1 MYSKTIALTGAFA
14 ALAAAVPMAKRDIVW
29 VTQTEEAVVTV
40 PVTTTV
46 WVDPTEVPQHYGHK
60 HSPKKQTKTVQST
73 IIVRP
78 SPSAASSQA
87 APSSYEAPSSSA
99 APVAPASSSEE
110 SSSVYVAPTPSST
123 YVAPTTST
131 PVYVAPTTSSSVYVA
146 PTPSSTYVA
155 PTTSSVYVAPT
166 TSSTSVYVAP
176 STYEAPSSTSA
187 AAPAYSSAAA
197 SSGSGVS
204 SGMGAS
210 GTSYTGDL
218 TYFAVG
224 LGACGQTS
232 TEQDKMVAIS
242 EKIFDSYLSEAGG
255 NPNKNPLCGKSI
267 TITGADGSP
276 YTAQIWDRCP
286 GCDEG
291 SLDLPEAFF
300 NTVTYDPAT
309 KKSGD
314 GRVKGMKWSFN

>member
-1 MYSKTIALTGAFA
+1 MFTKTIALAGAFA

-46 WVDPTEVPQHYGHK
+46 WVDPTDAPKHYGHQ
-60 HSPKKQTKTVQST
+60 HSHKKQTKTIQST
-73 IIVRP
+73 VIVRP
-78 SPSAASSQA
+78 SPPAASSEA
-87 APSSYEAPSSSA
+87 APSSYEAPSASS

-110 SSSVYVAPTPSST
+110 SSSVYVAP
-123 YVAPTTST
+123 A
-131 PVYVAPTTSSSVYVA
+131 
-146 PTPSSTYVA
+146 PSSTYVA

-166 TSSTSVYVAP
+166 TSSVYVAPTTSTSVYVAPTTSSVYVAP
-176 STYEAPSSTSA
+176 STYEAPASTSA
-187 AAPAYSSAAA
+187 AAPAYSSASS

-204 SGMGAS
+204 SGLGAS

-224 LGACGQTS
+224 LGACGETS

-242 EKIFDSYLSEAGG
+242 EKIFDSYLAEAGG
-255 NPNKNPLCGKSI
+255 NPNKNPLCGKYV

-276 YTAQIWDRCP
+276 YKAQIMDRCP

-291 SLDLPEAFF
+291 SLDLPQAFF
-300 NTVTYDPAT
+300 NTVTTPAGSST
-309 KKSGD
+309 PAD
-314 GRVKGMKWSFN
+314 GRAKNVKWSFD